1 MSKRVRVREK
11 MFDHIRRWEHSGLS
25 QREYCERARINRSVF
40 YYWVKLHREAG
51 SDDEPSNHFLPVVV
65 KESVPEDTDH
75 KIIVSCPNGLVVSFP
90 NIPGSIALIRQLI
103 TG

>member
-1 MSKRVRVREK
+1 
-11 MFDHIRRWEHSGLS
+11 
-25 QREYCERARINRSVF
+25 
-40 YYWVKLHREAG
+40 
-51 SDDEPSNHFLPVVV
+51 VV